1 MRLHFHLLKKIAEAL
16 HDIFEN
22 KKYADKVIEKLFKG
36 NKKLGSRDR
45 RFIAETIYEIVRYH
59 RFYQTVAAS
68 NESYNLLGVHLVKNG
83 LDTEEFQDEYPID
96 IDAIKANL
104 KKKYSLAV
112 TESFPDWMCE
122 LGEKEFGAEEWTQIM
137 HALNRPVSTAA
148 LDSIVERISSWVITR
163 AESEISARVIGRR
176 VMAELKQLDDVA
188 YVRFASVYK
197 TFKDV
202 QDFVEK
208 LEGDELIDMIDS
220 SGPQLSL
227 TTQLQ
232 PQLKPVNNNTD
243 QTTKEANDEKTI
255 KRTRTPDPIPN

>member
-1 MRLHFHLLKKIAEAL
+1 MKCPFCGHSE
-16 HDIFEN
+16 
-22 KKYADKVIEKLFKG
+22 DKVLDTRVQKDDGIRRRRECLSCKSRYSTLETVIVSYPFVIKKDGRREPFNKEKLLRG
-36 NKKLGSRDR
+36 LSYACNK
-45 RFIAETIYEIVRYH
+45 
-59 RFYQTVAAS
+59 
-68 NESYNLLGVHLVKNG
+68 
-83 LDTEEFQDEYPID
+83 
-96 IDAIKANL
+96 
-104 KKKYSLAV
+104 
-112 TESFPDWMCE
+112 
-122 LGEKEFGAEEWTQIM
+122 
-137 HALNRPVSTAA
+137 RPVSTAS
-148 LDSIVERISSWVITR
+148 LDAIVERIAAWVITR
-163 AESEISARVIGRR
+163 GEGEISARVIGRR

-232 PQLKPVNNNTD
+232 TQKQQSLIPVNPID
-243 QTTKEANDEKTI
+243 TKDSKKEMTDEKTI

>member
-1 MRLHFHLLKKIAEAL
+1 MKCPFCGHSE
-16 HDIFEN
+16 
-22 KKYADKVIEKLFKG
+22 DKVLDTRVQKDDGIRRRRECLSCKSRYSTLETVIVSYPFVIKKDGRREPFNKEKLLRG
-36 NKKLGSRDR
+36 LSYACNK
-45 RFIAETIYEIVRYH
+45 
-59 RFYQTVAAS
+59 
-68 NESYNLLGVHLVKNG
+68 
-83 LDTEEFQDEYPID
+83 
-96 IDAIKANL
+96 
-104 KKKYSLAV
+104 
-112 TESFPDWMCE
+112 
-122 LGEKEFGAEEWTQIM
+122 
-137 HALNRPVSTAA
+137 RPVSTAS
-148 LDSIVERISSWVITR
+148 LDAIVERIAAWVITR
-163 AESEISARVIGRR
+163 GEGEISARVIGRR

-232 PQLKPVNNNTD
+232 TQKQQSLIPVNPVD
-243 QTTKEANDEKTI
+243 TKDAKKEIMKEMTDEKTI